1 MPDIKRR
8 TPRQSRSSATVDAIF
23 DATAQILENEGIEAF
38 NTNRVAERAGVSIGS
53 QDKEDILVAMV
64 QRQDAGIRQAIA
76 GQLADTQARSLRS
89 IVHTLVYAF
98 EGRQAIRMALLTA
111 RPNRPLSKYNQ
122 AFMDEV
128 SKLVGSRIKLPDEAA
143 FILTRVVVS
152 ILRQVVLENRSFAL
166 DKLED
171 ELVCL
176 MQSYVT
182 ALQQREQPT

>member
-1 MPDIKRR
+1 
-8 TPRQSRSSATVDAIF
+8 
-23 DATAQILENEGIEAF
+23 LENEGIEAF

-53 QDKEDILVAMV
+53 LYQYFEDKEDILVAMV

-166 DKLED
+166 DRLED